1 MAIVEEI
8 KKVRKVL
15 TQYRFIKKELQARK
29 AEYEEYLT
37 EIYNPIQGVLLDG
50 LPKGKGGISDPTGN
64 RVARINQHELDYK
77 KKEIGKLEAEILRI
91 ETAINA
97 LDYQERCVLYYKY
110 IVGVAWIDMPEYTFY
125 QKTQNRKYETA
136 GIEEIIRKNLL

>member
-1 MAIVEEI
+1 MAMVEDV
-8 KKVRKVL
+8 KRVRKIL
-15 TQYRFIKKELQARK
+15 NQYQFIKKELQARK
-29 AEYEEYLT
+29 AEYEVYLT

-64 RVARINQHELDYK
+64 RVARINQRELDYK
-77 KKEIGKLEAEILRI
+77 KREIEKLEAAILRI

-110 IVGVAWIDMPEYTFY
+110 IVGVSWIDMPEYTYY
-125 QKTQNRKYETA
+125 QKTQNRKYETS
-136 GIEEIIRKNLL
+136 GIEEIIRKKLL

>member
-1 MAIVEEI
+1 MAMVEDV
-8 KKVRKVL
+8 KRVRKIL
-15 TQYRFIKKELQARK
+15 NQYRFIKKELQARK
-29 AEYEEYLT
+29 AEYEVYLT

-64 RVARINQHELDYK
+64 RVARINQRELDYK
-77 KKEIGKLEAEILRI
+77 KREIEKLEAAILRI
-91 ETAINA
+91 ETAINT

-110 IVGVAWIDMPEYTFY
+110 IVGVSWIDMPEYTYY
-125 QKTQNRKYETA
+125 QKTQNRKYETS

>member
-1 MAIVEEI
+1 MAMVEDV
-8 KKVRKVL
+8 KRVRKIL
-15 TQYRFIKKELQARK
+15 NQYRFIKKELQARK
-29 AEYEEYLT
+29 AEYEVYLT

-64 RVARINQHELDYK
+64 RVARINQRELDYK
-77 KKEIGKLEAEILRI
+77 KREIEKLEAAILRI

-110 IVGVAWIDMPEYTFY
+110 IVGVSWIDMPEYTYY
-125 QKTQNRKYETA
+125 QKTQNRKYETS
-136 GIEEIIRKNLL
+136 GIEEIIRKKLL

>member
-1 MAIVEEI
+1 MATVEEI
-8 KKVRKVL
+8 KAVRKKL

-64 RVARINQHELDYK
+64 RVARINQRELDYK
-77 KKEIGKLEAEILRI
+77 KKEIEKLEAALFKI
-91 ETAINA
+91 ETAINS
-97 LDYQERCVLYYKY
+97 LEYQERCVLYYKY
-110 IVGVAWIDMPEYTFY
+110 IAGVAWIDMPEYTYY
-125 QKTQNRKYETA
+125 QKTQNRKYEAA